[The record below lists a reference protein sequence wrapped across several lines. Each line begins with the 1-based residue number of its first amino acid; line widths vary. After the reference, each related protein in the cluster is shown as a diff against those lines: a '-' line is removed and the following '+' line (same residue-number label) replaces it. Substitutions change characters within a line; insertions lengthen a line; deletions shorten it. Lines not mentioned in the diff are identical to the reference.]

1 MVFRFVYRL
10 ARRALEF
17 AALRLHSLD
26 EKDVEILVLRHQL
39 AVLRRQVARPAFD
52 DGDRAV
58 LALLASV
65 LPRRRWPAFGVQ
77 PATILAWHRRLVA
90 RRWTYPHKRPGRP
103 PTPAAIG
110 RLVLLL
116 AEENPTWGYRRIHG
130 EMAGLGYQLAPST
143 VWELLKRA
151 GIDPSPRRSGAT
163 WSQFLA
169 AQAKGVVACDL
180 LTVDTV
186 LLRRLY
192 VLIFIEHGS
201 RRVHLGGITAKPTK
215 AWVTQRARDLSGR
228 FAGFR
233 FLIHDRD
240 AIFTRSFDDVFAA
253 EGLEVI
259 RTPVRA
265 PRANSICERVVGTI
279 RRECL
284 DRMLTLGAGHLNKVL
299 GEYIAHYNGHRPH
312 WSLDQRPPDGTAVPS
327 LYHSHSGLIRHDVL
341 GGLIHEYQCAA

>member
-1 MVFRFVYRL
+1 MGFRFLYRF

-17 AALRLHSLD
+17 AVLRLHTPD

-52 DGDRAV
+52 DGDRAL
-58 LALLASV
+58 LAMLASV
-65 LPRRRWPAFGVQ
+65 LPRRRWNAFVVQ
-77 PATILAWHRRLVA
+77 PSTILGWHRRLVA
-90 RRWTYPHKRPGRP
+90 RSWTCPHKRPGRP
-103 PTPAAIG
+103 PTAPAIG
-110 RLVLLL
+110 RLVLRL

-130 EMAGLGYQLAPST
+130 EMAGLGYQVAPST
-143 VWELLKRA
+143 VWEILKRA
-151 GIDPSPRRSGAT
+151 GIDPSPRRSGPT

-169 AQAKGVVACDL
+169 AQAKGMLACDF

-192 VLIFIEHGS
+192 VLIFIEHAT
-201 RRVHLGGITAKPTK
+201 RRVHLGGITANPTK
-215 AWVTQRARDLSGR
+215 AWVTQRARELSQR
-228 FAGFR
+228 LAGFS

-240 AIFTRSFDDVFAA
+240 AIFTRSFDDVWAA
-253 EGLEVI
+253 EGLHVI

-284 DRMLTLGAGHLNKVL
+284 DRMLILSIGHLDQVL
-299 GEYIAHYNGHRPH
+299 GEYIAHYNRHRPH
-312 WSLDQRPPDGTAVPS
+312 WSLDQPPPDGTAVSSP
-327 LYHSHSGLIRHDVL
+327 HSTDSGLIRQDVL
-341 GGLIHEYQCAA
+341 GGLIHEYQWAA